1 MAILWHRQSCCF
13 VGCSNGLFPGIEYI
27 FTWLAQNLFDPKLD
41 YSSKSIRWQTSSSL
55 SKGSNEG
62 TLYIWLFPLDPL
74 SISDEASFTLGYFI
88 RFMGIKNAFKIPKNL
103 DSLTKTWFLFTSLKL
118 TLSLQNEDEGEH
130 DSNKDYSG
138 GDQYR
143 IENMAPEPTR

>member
-1 MAILWHRQSCCF
+1 
-13 VGCSNGLFPGIEYI
+13 
-27 FTWLAQNLFDPKLD
+27 
-41 YSSKSIRWQTSSSL
+41 
-55 SKGSNEG
+55 
-62 TLYIWLFPLDPL
+62 
-74 SISDEASFTLGYFI
+74 
-88 RFMGIKNAFKIPKNL
+88 MGIKNAFKIPKNL